1 MSFFELDGGDKL
13 KKKASK
19 TTTTAAAL
27 KKKKTAAALKKKK
40 TTASAAALK
49 KKKTAALKKKKGGN
63 FLGTVS
69 ELFAPSGWENFATAA
84 GLLALEETGRYV
96 NKSKKQKG
104 GKDVDGHH
112 SIEDLEMMNNSYK
125 QTGGGRRKRSQKGGV
140 LNPEITAELDVA
152 FANKKNNARKN
163 EAAKQTIR
171 GILEKFKLISEN
183 TNANNLLVNEY
194 IQYLN
199 NSEVNQL
206 STVGNASNT
215 GSNLNATLTNNNT
228 KHSMNITSGH
238 MNVSGI
244 NVSGMTASSG
254 NNASRGVNTPSNND
268 VFSLFNGG
276 RSYKK
281 KSQKSKK

>member
-96 NKSKKQKG
+96 NKSKKQK
-104 GKDVDGHH
+104 VV
-112 SIEDLEMMNNSYK
+112 MMK
-125 QTGGGRRKRSQKGGV
+125 QLMIQ
-140 LNPEITAELDVA
+140 LMIY
-152 FANKKNNARKN
+152 
-163 EAAKQTIR
+163 I
-171 GILEKFKLISEN
+171 IL
-183 TNANNLLVNEY
+183 
-194 IQYLN
+194 
-199 NSEVNQL
+199 
-206 STVGNASNT
+206 
-215 GSNLNATLTNNNT
+215 
-228 KHSMNITSGH
+228 
-238 MNVSGI
+238 
-244 NVSGMTASSG
+244 
-254 NNASRGVNTPSNND
+254 
-268 VFSLFNGG
+268 
-276 RSYKK
+276 KK
-281 KSQKSKK
+281 KDMVNYYKIII